1 VSRRRVS
8 ARVGRATDLAVRHFA
23 RAVRETEG
31 MHRGSDRA
39 ERRARVQ
46 EEERA

>member
-1 VSRRRVS
+1 VTRPHVSP
-8 ARVGRATDLAVRHFA
+8 RVGRATGGAVRHFG
-23 RAVRETEG
+23 RAVRETDG

-39 ERRARVQ
+39 EWRARVQ

>member
-1 VSRRRVS
+1 VTPSRVS
-8 ARVGRATDLAVRHFA
+8 APVGRATDPAVRHFGP
-23 RAVRETEG
+23 AVRETDG

-39 ERRARVQ
+39 VGRARAQ